1 MVHLTIRK
9 LYMEGGIVGPLK
21 AEAASH
27 SPLPPSV
34 CMHASEA
41 SVMSSPV
48 TPQVTGDGFMKET
61 AVTS

>member
-1 MVHLTIRK
+1 
-9 LYMEGGIVGPLK
+9 MEGGIVGPLK
-21 AEAASH
+21 AEAASR